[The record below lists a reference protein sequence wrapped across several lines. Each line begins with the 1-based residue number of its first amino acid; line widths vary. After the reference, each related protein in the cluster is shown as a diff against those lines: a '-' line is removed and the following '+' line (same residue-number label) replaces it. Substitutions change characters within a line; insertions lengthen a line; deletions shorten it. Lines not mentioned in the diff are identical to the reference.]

1 MSAEADATV
10 SRVGSRRLY
19 VQLYIVMLAS
29 TFACLFVVG
38 VAFRFLR
45 DPMGAPAQRLGHAAA
60 ALAESRPDLDPDPDK
75 ARARLVELADAL
87 AVDVVIGGDQGPL
100 LASPSARPFPVR
112 ESPAMGWR
120 RGPTGPVLTV
130 SLGQDRWAVLR
141 PRAVH
146 RRIPI
151 HPFSAALAALAVV
164 MAAAS
169 YPVARRVTRRLEALA
184 SGVERWGRGELG
196 HRVPVEGADEVATL
210 AATFNQAAARIDLLI
225 DQQRLMLANASH
237 ELRSPLARV
246 RMAIELLVEGV
257 EDAER
262 RKLVDGV
269 RRDIVELDALIEDV
283 LLFARADARVPRRPF
298 TRFDLRALV
307 SEEAART
314 GAAVTPGAPVQIEA
328 DELLLRHLVR
338 NLLENADR
346 HGGGREVSASV
357 ERRQSDEVVIA
368 VEDGGPGIPDEDRE
382 RIFAPFY
389 RRPGTAGG
397 GGVPGHGLGLALVR
411 QVARYHGGEARYL
424 ARPDGRPGSRFE
436 VTLPGRA

>member
-1 MSAEADATV
+1 
-10 SRVGSRRLY
+10 
-19 VQLYIVMLAS
+19 VQLYLIMLAS

-45 DPMGAPAQRLGHAAA
+45 DPMGPPAQRLGHAAA
-60 ALAESRPDLDPDPDK
+60 ELAESRPDLDPDPEK
-75 ARARLVELADAL
+75 GRARLAELADAL
-87 AVDVVIGGDQGPL
+87 AVDVVVGGDSGPL
-100 LASPSARPFPVR
+100 LASPAARPFPASDHPRV
-112 ESPAMGWR
+112 GWR
-120 RGPTGPVLTV
+120 RGPHGPVLTV
-130 SLGQDRWAVLR
+130 SLEPDHWAMLR
-141 PRAVH
+141 PRVV
-146 RRIPI
+146 RGRIPI
-151 HPFSAALAALAVV
+151 HPFSATLLALALV

-196 HRVPVEGADEVATL
+196 HRVPVEGEDEVATL

-246 RMAIELLVEGV
+246 RMAMELLVEGV
-257 EDAER
+257 ADEERR

-269 RRDIVELDALIEDV
+269 RGDIVELDALIEDV

-298 TRFDLRALV
+298 TRVDLRALV
-307 SEEAART
+307 GEEAART
-314 GAAVTPGAPVQIEA
+314 GAAVAPGASVEIEA
-328 DELLLRHLVR
+328 DDMLLRHLVR

-346 HGGGREVSASV
+346 HGGGRDVSVSV
-357 ERRQSDEVVIA
+357 ERRAGGEVAVA

-389 RRPGTAGG
+389 RRPGAAG

-436 VTLPGRA
+436 VTLPVRTG